1 MLEVSSATRAP
12 RNRFPSGAPVLG
24 DRYGRRVAVAA
35 STIERLQRALR
46 GPVLGA
52 NDPGYDVA
60 RTTFN
65 ALTDR
70 RPAVIACCAGSDDV
84 AAAVDFASRVGMPVA
99 IRGGGHSVAG
109 HSVCEGGLVID
120 LRLMHQVQVDAESR
134 RVSVGGGANW
144 RDVDA
149 PCAAHSLAMPGG
161 TYDTTGVAGL
171 TLGGGIGHLIGMH
184 GLTLDNLVSAEVV
197 LADGSLVTASEAAD
211 ADLLWALRGGG
222 GNFGVVTEFEF
233 ELHPLPAAWGGVI
246 SFAQPHVGDAVRLFR
261 DVMASAPDELVMMVS
276 LREAAAHV
284 MVCFAGDAAAGEET
298 VGPLREQLPALRDRL
313 GLTSYLQIQVMQGD
327 TPFGLRHYWKS
338 HFVRSLTDDLI
349 DELVEHYLARPRDG
363 DDEILIEQMHG
374 AALRVP
380 ADATAFSRRQPCFN
394 VSALAI
400 WDDATQDGEHI
411 AWARRTAA
419 AVESHSSSAGG
430 YLNYGA
436 PDEPIE
442 RVRAAYGDTNFERL
456 RQLKRRYDP
465 HNLFRFNHNIPPAAA

>member
-1 MLEVSSATRAP
+1 M
-12 RNRFPSGAPVLG
+12 
-24 DRYGRRVAVAA
+24 AVA
-35 STIERLQRALR
+35 SLPIEPLQRALR
-46 GPVLGA
+46 GPVLA
-52 NDPGYDVA
+52 PDDPGYDVA

-70 RPAVIACCAGSDDV
+70 RPAVIACCAGTDDV
-84 AAAVDFASRVGMPVA
+84 AAAVDFASRAGLPVA

-109 HSVCEGGLVID
+109 HSVCQDGLVVD
-120 LRLMHQVQVDAESR
+120 LRLMHQVRVDPESR
-134 RVSVGGGANW
+134 RVWVGGGANW

-149 PCAAHSLAMPGG
+149 PCAAHRLAVPGG

-171 TLGGGIGHLIGMH
+171 TLGGGIGHLMGLH
-184 GLTLDNLVSAEVV
+184 GLTLDNLASAELV
-197 LADGSLVTASEAAD
+197 LADGSVVTASEAAD

-233 ELHPLPAAWGGVI
+233 VLHPLPAAWGGVI
-246 SFAQPHVGDAVRLFR
+246 SFAQPQLGDAVRLFR
-261 DVMASAPDELVMMVS
+261 EVMATAPDELVMMVA

-284 MVCFAGDAAAGEET
+284 TVCFAGDAIAGEEA
-298 VGPLREQLPALRDRL
+298 VRPLREQLPVLRDRL

-338 HFVRSLTDDLI
+338 HFVRALTDDLI
-349 DELVEHYLARPRDG
+349 DEIVEHYLAHPEDG

-374 AALRVP
+374 AALRVSP
-380 ADATAFSRRQPCFN
+380 DATAFSRRDACFN
-394 VSALAI
+394 VSGLAI

-419 AVESHSSSAGG
+419 AVEAHSTSAGG

-456 RQLKRRYDP
+456 SQLKRRYDP
-465 HNLFRFNHNIPPAAA
+465 HNLFRFNHNIPPAPA